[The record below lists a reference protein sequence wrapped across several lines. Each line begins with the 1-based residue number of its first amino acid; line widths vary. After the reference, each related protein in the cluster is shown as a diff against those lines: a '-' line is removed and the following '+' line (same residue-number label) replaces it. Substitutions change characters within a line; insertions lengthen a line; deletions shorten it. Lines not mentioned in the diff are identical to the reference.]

1 MSKSRVFGLRMT
13 DADRE
18 AFGRAAAEAAVAVG
32 RPVTLSGWMLSV
44 LRDAVVNPVRP
55 DGAVSPVAHDGPWTP
70 PVESGVPD
78 AKVERLAKARAAQA
92 STVKA
97 RTPEEQAEFRRRMLS
112 PSKGKR
118 DE

>member
-44 LRDAVVNPVRP
+44 LRDAALG
-55 DGAVSPVAHDGPWTP
+55 GAVEVVLAPGAFV
-70 PVESGVPD
+70 VPAAD
-78 AKVERLAKARAAQA
+78 KAERLAKARAAQA

-112 PSKGKR
+112 PSKGER